1 MKLTFLSFSDYKGGA
16 SIAAYEIFKSIK
28 LKKSFFLTVY
38 GKHNKSKEIYNFI
51 KKIYISIL
59 RVLEKILIFFVCKKK
74 YHQSLNIFNTFSKNK
89 ITNYNSD
96 ILNIHWINR
105 SMISLK
111 ELISLNQKIVI
122 SLHDTW
128 FLNSTEHYTDK
139 ADKNGDFLSNYCRI
153 LKKKLANNKN
163 VFFIAHNNWM
173 LNKFKLSYPTLKKKI
188 FLSKFYPI
196 DTKVFRPKNK
206 IKLREKYNIPK
217 NKIVIFFSAQNMDDQ
232 RKGFIY
238 FKKILK
244 KLSKKDKFFFISL
257 GHKNSAFLGIDNY
270 KHFDFL
276 PYKETSDIYS
286 LSDIYICTS
295 LIDNL
300 PLTVLEALS
309 SGNLV
314 ISFKN
319 GGVEEVLKK
328 TGYTF
333 KISEISKLTDFIG
346 NLSMNKIKTK
356 SIISR
361 RFALKNFNSKIT
373 KKNYLSIFK
382 NIIKKEISYT
392 K

>member
-16 SIAAYEIFKSIK
+16 SIAAYEIFKSLK
-28 LKKSFFLTVY
+28 SKKSSFLTVY
-38 GKHNKSKEIYNFI
+38 SKYNKSKEIYNFL

-59 RVLEKILIFFVCKKK
+59 RVLEKLLIFFLCKKK

-89 ITNYNSD
+89 ISDYNSD

-122 SLHDTW
+122 SLHDMW
-128 FLNSTEHYTDK
+128 FLNSTEHYVDK
-139 ADKNGDFLSNYCRI
+139 SDKKDDFLSNYCSE
-153 LKKKLANNKN
+153 LKKKLAHNKN

-173 LNKFKLSYPTLKKKI
+173 LDKFKSSYPTLKKKI
-188 FLSKFYPI
+188 FLSRFYPI
-196 DTKVFRPKNK
+196 NTKVFKPKNK
-206 IKLREKYNIPK
+206 IKLRDKYKVPK
-217 NKIVIFFSAQNMDDQ
+217 NKIVIFFSAQNMDDK
-232 RKGFIY
+232 RKGYFY

-244 KLSKKDKFFFISL
+244 KLAKKDKFFFISL
-257 GHKNSAFLGIDNY
+257 GHKNSAFLNIDNY

-319 GGVEEVLKK
+319 GGAEEVLKK

-333 KISEISKLTDFIG
+333 KISEISKLTNFVE
-346 NLSMNKIKTK
+346 NLSMNKIRKK

-361 RFALKNFNSKIT
+361 RFAVKNFNSKIT
-373 KKNYLSIFK
+373 KKNYLNIFK
-382 NIIKKEISYT
+382 DIILKDIS
-392 K
+392 

>member
-16 SIAAYEIFKSIK
+16 SIAAYEIFKSLK
-28 LKKSFFLTVY
+28 SKKSSFLTVY
-38 GKHNKSKEIYNFI
+38 SKYNKSKEIYNFL

-59 RVLEKILIFFVCKKK
+59 RVLEKLLIFFLSKKK

-89 ITNYNSD
+89 ISDYNSD

-122 SLHDTW
+122 SLHDMW
-128 FLNSTEHYTDK
+128 FLNSTEHYVDK
-139 ADKNGDFLSNYCRI
+139 SDKKDDFLSNYCSE
-153 LKKKLANNKN
+153 LKKKLAHNKN

-173 LNKFKLSYPTLKKKI
+173 LDKFKSSYPTLKKKI
-188 FLSKFYPI
+188 FLSRFYPI
-196 DTKVFRPKNK
+196 NTKVFKPKNK
-206 IKLREKYNIPK
+206 IKLRDKYKVPK
-217 NKIVIFFSAQNMDDQ
+217 NKIVIFFSAQNMDDK
-232 RKGFIY
+232 RKGYFY

-244 KLSKKDKFFFISL
+244 KLAKKDKFFFISL
-257 GHKNSAFLGIDNY
+257 GHKNSAFLNIDNY

-319 GGVEEVLKK
+319 GGAEEVLKK

-333 KISEISKLTDFIG
+333 KISEISKLTNFVE
-346 NLSMNKIKTK
+346 NLSMNKIRKK

-361 RFALKNFNSKIT
+361 RFAVKNFNSKIT
-373 KKNYLSIFK
+373 KKNYLNIFK
-382 NIIKKEISYT
+382 DIILKDIS
-392 K
+392 